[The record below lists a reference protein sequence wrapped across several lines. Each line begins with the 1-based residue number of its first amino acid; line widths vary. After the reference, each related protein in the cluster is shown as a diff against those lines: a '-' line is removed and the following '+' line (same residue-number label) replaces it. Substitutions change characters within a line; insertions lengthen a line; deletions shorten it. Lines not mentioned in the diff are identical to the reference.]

1 MYNNHMIKR
10 DKLSIIDFDF
20 CPLTLEITPEES
32 LVIKNK
38 FNWRISKGGS
48 ICRKS
53 KNIECTITKEYITQL
68 FFEQNKQCALS
79 GVYLS
84 LSHVNERDWVYN
96 TASLDRIDSDKGYI
110 NGNVQ

>member
-1 MYNNHMIKR
+1 MIKR

-68 FFEQNKQCALS
+68 FFNILHNYFLNK
-79 GVYLS
+79 
-84 LSHVNERDWVYN
+84 
-96 TASLDRIDSDKGYI
+96 I
-110 NGNVQ
+110 NNVRCLVFICRFPM